1 MPISASGDQ
10 VMATPR
16 AKERENFFEETKL
29 NWKENRNISV
39 ETFAQ
44 NDVFFY

>member
-16 AKERENFFEETKL
+16 AKERENFFEETEP
-29 NWKENRNISV
+29 NWKENRNIFV
-39 ETFAQ
+39 ETFAW

>member
-16 AKERENFFEETKL
+16 SKERENFFEETKP
-29 NWKENRNISV
+29 NWKENRNIFV
-39 ETFAQ
+39 EMFAW